1 MSVVTDIG
9 TMIMR
14 TPDIRGGRPHLAGT
28 SVSVQRIAVWYQ
40 LGVRPEDIPE
50 RIGHLTSAQVFAAL
64 AYYFANREEID
75 ADIAAEDAE
84 DDRLDAKDAPDS
96 R

>member
-84 DDRLDAKDAPDS
+84 DDRLDAKDATDS